1 MTGSDGMP
9 PAPWGASGDGGEGTP
24 AVPPPVVPA
33 AVPATAPV
41 VAKKR
46 KTGRNVAIVGGVAA
60 LLLVVGAAAS
70 PLGAGSKVELVAS
83 HTGML
88 NADAA
93 KNLVFT
99 INGAKMSDVT
109 LKLDGQEVQG
119 AQEGD
124 NIVYRAPSD
133 LADGKHTFAAS
144 KDGRLPGRTATSSQ
158 TFEIDTQAPVVT
170 IEENTEP
177 AKMNEAYTLKG
188 KVEGAKTAEIN
199 GEQLDLAD
207 DGSFTKEFAAPPRGM
222 VLKATDE
229 AGNVTEQTVKVA
241 VFNAAARS
249 VHVTAFGWASSTLR
263 EPILQLLKDKKID
276 NIQLDIKD
284 EDGII
289 GYDSQ
294 LPLAQAAG
302 AASDRYVAADALKTI
317 HDLGG
322 TVTGRI
328 VAFRD
333 PKMAGYAVKQ
343 GKLEMVIQNSSGG
356 AYDAGKYGVA
366 EFTNFA
372 NQDIIN
378 YNIEL
383 AEEAAKLGFD
393 QIMFDYIRK
402 PENSGQVYAGI
413 GDRTAMQAITD
424 FVAEAA
430 PRVKSAGAFVG
441 AAVYGISAFT
451 PVSVAQDIPE
461 MAKHLDFL
469 APMVYPS
476 HWGPG
481 EYSVASP
488 NSQPYDIVN
497 RSVME
502 FNRLALGTDCVI
514 VPWLQDF
521 SLGVSYG
528 VAQVKA
534 QIKAAADA
542 GVNGFYLWNASSK
555 YTAAALEVMEP
566 GDAQPGELVY
576 SMVRPGVNPGEGTK
590 DAAAAEEYIKAYLEA
605 KKNGTTFVPPG
616 SQTTTDPDTTE
627 GTESDTTEGTESSTD
642 SSTDSSTQSEGTESE
657 STESTDG
664 ATASPSPS
672 ATS

>member
-1 MTGSDGMP
+1 MTGTEGMP
-9 PAPWGASGDGGEGTP
+9 PAPWGAPGEGGDDSAGNT
-24 AVPPPVVPA
+24 AGA
-33 AVPATAPV
+33 AP
-41 VAKKR
+41 VAKKKR
-46 KTGRNVAIVGGVAA
+46 HTGRNVAIIGGVAA

-70 PLGAGSKVELVAS
+70 PLGAGAKVEMAAS
-83 HTGML
+83 KTGML
-88 NADAA
+88 NAESA
-93 KNLVFT
+93 KDLVFT
-99 INGAKMSDVT
+99 ITGAKMSDVT
-109 LKLDGQEVQG
+109 LKLDGKEVEG

-124 NIVYRAPSD
+124 NIVFRAPSD
-133 LADGKHTFAAS
+133 LAEGKHTFSAS
-144 KDGRLPGRTATSSQ
+144 KDGRLPGRTSTATE
-158 TFEIDTQAPVVT
+158 TFEIDTKAPVVS
-170 IEENTEP
+170 IEVPSEP
-177 AKMNEAYTLKG
+177 AKMKEAFTLKG
-188 KVEGAKTAEIN
+188 KVEGAKSAEVN
-199 GEQLDLAD
+199 GESLDLAD
-207 DGSFTKEFAAPPRGM
+207 DGSFSKEFATPPRGAL
-222 VLKATDE
+222 LKATDE
-229 AGNVTEQTVKVA
+229 AGNVTEETIKIP

-249 VHVTAFGWASSTLR
+249 VHITAFGWASSTLR
-263 EPILQLLKDKKID
+263 EPILQLLRDKKID
-276 NIQLDIKD
+276 NVQLDIKD
-284 EDGII
+284 EDGIV
-289 GYDSQ
+289 GYESEVQ
-294 LPLAQAAG
+294 LAKDAETG
-302 AASDRYVAADALKTI
+302 TDRYVAADALKQI

-333 PKMAGYAVKQ
+333 PKLAGWAVRN
-343 GKLEMVIQNSSGG
+343 GKMEMVIQNESGG

-372 NQDIIN
+372 NTDVKN
-378 YNIEL
+378 YNIAL
-383 AEEAAKLGFD
+383 GEEAAKLGFD

-413 GDRTAMQAITD
+413 GDRTAMQAISD

-430 PRVKSAGAFVG
+430 PRIKSAGAFVG

-451 PVSVAQDIPE
+451 PISVAQDIPE
-461 MAKHLDFL
+461 MAKHLDFIS
-469 APMVYPS
+469 PMVYPS

-481 EYSVASP
+481 EYSVAKP

-528 VAQVKA
+528 VAEVKA

-555 YTAAALEVMEP
+555 YTAAALETMEP

-590 DAAAAEEYIKAYLEA
+590 DAAAAEEYIQAYLEA

-616 SQTTTDPDTTE
+616 SETETTE
-627 GTESDTTEGTESSTD
+627 STE
-642 SSTDSSTQSEGTESE
+642 SEGTESE
-657 STESTDG
+657 STESESTESTDG
-664 ATASPSPS
+664 TEDSDEADDSDSTSTAAPETASTEPSSSP
-672 ATS
+672 TP

>member
-1 MTGSDGMP
+1 MP

-33 AVPATAPV
+33 AVPAAAPVAAPV

-83 HTGML
+83 STGML

-119 AQEGD
+119 SQEGD

-133 LADGKHTFAAS
+133 LADGKHTFSAS

-158 TFEIDTQAPVVT
+158 TFEIDTVAPVVT
-170 IEENTEP
+170 FEIPEEP
-177 AKMNEAYTLKG
+177 AKMDEAFTLKG
-188 KVEGAKTAEIN
+188 KIEGAKTAEIN

-207 DGSFTKEFAAPPRGM
+207 DGSFSKEFAAPPRGAI
-222 VLKATDE
+222 LKATDE
-229 AGNVTEQTVKVA
+229 AGNVTEQA
-241 VFNAAARS
+241 AQIPVFNPAVRS
-249 VHVTAFGWASSTLR
+249 VHITAFGWASSTLR
-263 EPILQLLKDKKID
+263 EPVLQLLKDKKID
-276 NIQLDIKD
+276 NVQLDIKD

-289 GYDSQ
+289 GYQSEV
-294 LPLAQAAG
+294 PLAKAAG
-302 AASDRYVAADALKTI
+302 TGTDRYNAADALKQI

-333 PKMAGYAVKQ
+333 PKMAGWAVKN
-343 GKLEMVIQNSSGG
+343 GKMDLVIQNTSGG
-356 AYDAGKYGVA
+356 AYDAGKYGQA
-366 EFTNFA
+366 SFTNFA
-372 NQDIIN
+372 NSEIKD
-378 YNIEL
+378 YNIGL

-402 PENSGQVYAGI
+402 PENSGQVYPGI
-413 GDRTAMQAITD
+413 GDRDAMTAIVD

-430 PRVKSAGAFVG
+430 PRVRAAGAFVG

-451 PVSVAQDIPE
+451 PVSVAQDIPG

-497 RSVME
+497 RSVIE
-502 FNRLALGTDCVI
+502 FNRLVLGTDCAV

-521 SLGVSYG
+521 SLGVRYG
-528 VAQVKA
+528 VAEVKA

-555 YTAAALEVMEP
+555 YTAAALEAMEP
-566 GDAQPGELVY
+566 GDAQPGELIY

-590 DAAAAEEYIKAYLEA
+590 DAKAAEEYIKAYLEA

-616 SQTTTDPDTTE
+616 SQTTTDPATTE
-627 GTESDTTEGTESSTD
+627 GSESSTETEGTESSTD

>member
-1 MTGSDGMP
+1 MTGNEGMP
-9 PAPWGASGDGGEGTP
+9 PAPWGAPGEGGDTAN
-24 AVPPPVVPA
+24 AVPPVK
-33 AVPATAPV
+33 
-41 VAKKR
+41 KKR
-46 KTGRNVAIVGGVAA
+46 TGRNVAIIGGVAA

-70 PLGAGSKVELVAS
+70 PLGAGAKVEMAAS
-83 HTGML
+83 KTGML
-88 NADAA
+88 NAESA
-93 KNLVFT
+93 KELVFT
-99 INGAKMSDVT
+99 ITGAQMSDVT
-109 LKLDGQEVQG
+109 LKLDGNEVQG
-119 AQEGD
+119 TQEGD
-124 NIVYRAPSD
+124 NIVFRPAD
-133 LADGKHTFAAS
+133 LSDGKHTFSAS
-144 KDGRLPGRTATSSQ
+144 KDGRLPGRTSTASES
-158 TFEIDTQAPVVT
+158 FEIDTSAPVVT
-170 IEENTEP
+170 IEVPTDP

-199 GEQLDLAD
+199 GEALDLGD
-207 DGSFTKEFAAPPRGM
+207 DGSFSKEFAAPPRGA

-229 AGNVTEQTVKVA
+229 AGNVVEETVKVP

-249 VHVTAFGWASSTLR
+249 VHITAFGWASSTLR

-276 NIQLDIKD
+276 NVQLDIKD

-289 GYDSQ
+289 GYESEV
-294 LPLAQAAG
+294 PLAKAAEAG
-302 AASDRYVAADALKTI
+302 TDRYVAADALKQI

-333 PKMAGYAVKQ
+333 PKMAGYAVKA
-343 GKLEMVIQNSSGG
+343 GKLEMVIQNESGG

-372 NQDIIN
+372 NQEIID
-378 YNIEL
+378 YNVSL

-413 GDRTAMQAITD
+413 GDRTAMQAISD
-424 FVAEAA
+424 FVATAA

-451 PVSVAQDIPE
+451 PISVAQDIPE

-481 EYSVASP
+481 EYGVAKP

-497 RSVME
+497 RSVIE

-528 VAQVKA
+528 VAEVKA

-555 YTAAALEVMEP
+555 YTAAALETMEP
-566 GDAQPGELVY
+566 GDSQPGELVF

-590 DAAAAEEYIKAYLEA
+590 DATAAEEYIKAYLEA

-616 SQTTTDPDTTE
+616 SETETTE
-627 GTESDTTEGTESSTD
+627 
-642 SSTDSSTQSEGTESE
+642 SEGTESE
-657 STESTDG
+657 STESTDSTDESDD
-664 ATASPSPS
+664 ADDADATSTAAPETASTEPSSSP
-672 ATS
+672 TP